1 MPRNSRMSVHEAQN
15 KVLDLIAAGFTV
27 KDAMA
32 EVGRTVKTFEN
43 WRTDRDYARKV
54 DETRDRRKRALTKG
68 RDEDVYQLDFAAWR
82 KRFLERDTF
91 LHQHQWIDLLE
102 GKEPRDM
109 HPALLYTPGRQTRLL
124 INTPPF
130 HAKSSTITVDYATYC
145 LCMNPNYRIIIVS
158 KTQDQ
163 AKKFLYSIKRYLTSP
178 MYAGL
183 QAAYAPPDGFK
194 GREGEWSST
203 KVYLSGND
211 SAEKDPN
218 VEALGIGGQIYGAR
232 ADLIILD
239 DAVTLSNANEHE
251 KQLTWINQEVASRLK
266 DGKLLC
272 VGTRVAAQDLYS
284 ELLNAD
290 NYVTG
295 KSPWTYLGQPAVL
308 EFAEEPADWH
318 TLWPKS
324 TNGLDENSEPDD
336 EGMYDAWS
344 GPSLEAVRSS
354 VSATTWA
361 RTYMQQ
367 EVAEDAVFH
376 PIAVKGS
383 IDGRRKPGPLIPGAL
398 GHPRTGMENMHVIGS
413 IDPAGTGLAFILI
426 YAVHR
431 QTKER
436 YVLNCWTRSNT
447 VPSWYADQ
455 IEMLTPQYRINE
467 WTIEQNAYASWLI
480 HDERI
485 KSYLQGHGVKLTPTF
500 TSRNKQDPDFGVAT
514 MESLFGTSRKV
525 NDGAGRLV
533 HNGDNIIHLPDP
545 DRSEGMKALV
555 EQLIT
560 WQPGKLGRQLRQDG
574 PMALWF
580 AETVARR
587 VLGYGQAARA
597 VNFTH
602 NPYAARRD
610 VASRVV
616 IPADTYRSWS
626 A

>member
-1 MPRNSRMSVHEAQN
+1 MPRNSKMSVHEAQT

-43 WRTDRDYARKV
+43 WRTDREYARKV
-54 DETRDRRKRALTKG
+54 DETRERRKRALDNG
-68 RDEDVYQLDFAAWR
+68 RDDDVYQLDFAAWR

-91 LHQHQWIDLLE
+91 LHQHQWIDLLQ
-102 GKEPRDM
+102 GKEPREM
-109 HPALLYTPGRQTRLL
+109 HPALLYTPGRSARLL

-163 AKKFLYSIKRYLTSP
+163 AKKFLYAIKRYLTSP

-183 QAAYAPPDGFK
+183 QAAYAPPEGFK
-194 GREGEWSST
+194 GTDGEWSST
-203 KVYLSGND
+203 RIYLNGND

-284 ELLNAD
+284 ELLNPD

-308 EFAEEPADWH
+308 EFAEDPREWV

-324 TNGLDENSEPDD
+324 TNGLDENAEPDD

-344 GPSLEAVRSS
+344 GPSLETVRSA

-376 PIAVKGS
+376 PIAVHAS
-383 IDGRRKPGPLIPGAL
+383 VDGRRKPGPLIPGAL
-398 GHPRTGMENMHVIGS
+398 GHPRGGMENMHVIGS

-426 YAVHR
+426 YAVDR
-431 QTKER
+431 TTKER
-436 YVLNCWTRSNT
+436 WVLNAWTRDNT

-455 IEMLTPQYRINE
+455 IETADPEYQHQRV
-467 WTIEQNAYASWLI
+467 
-480 HDERI
+480 
-485 KSYLQGHGVKLTPTF
+485 GHRVQRL
-500 TSRNKQDPDFGVAT
+500 
-514 MESLFGTSRKV
+514 
-525 NDGAGRLV
+525 RLV
-533 HNGDNIIHLPDP
+533 ADPRRADPGLHLQS
-545 DRSEGMKALV
+545 RGV
-555 EQLIT
+555 
-560 WQPGKLGRQLRQDG
+560 QDHADYTSKQQAG
-574 PMALWF
+574 P
-580 AETVARR
+580 
-587 VLGYGQAARA
+587 
-597 VNFTH
+597 
-602 NPYAARRD
+602 
-610 VASRVV
+610 
-616 IPADTYRSWS
+616 
-626 A
+626 